1 MEKEKPGLS
10 LWEVNLVFKKNQEM
24 VKTFDV
30 VTYNGEDLLVQWST
44 GLYVPRL
51 ADLEHLLAYV
61 L

>member
-1 MEKEKPGLS
+1 
-10 LWEVNLVFKKNQEM
+10 M

-30 VTYNGEDLLVQWST
+30 VTYNGDLLVQWST

>member
-1 MEKEKPGLS
+1 
-10 LWEVNLVFKKNQEM
+10 M

-30 VTYNGEDLLVQWST
+30 VTYNGEDLLVQWNT
-44 GLYVPRL
+44 GLSVPRL